1 MEKLPRTTTVKG
13 SPDWFGGDVYVDLIA
28 QGQGASPMSVGSVH
42 FCPWGPTAWHRHS
55 IGQTLYVT
63 EGVGYVQ
70 SRGGPLITI
79 RAGDV
84 IRISGGEEHWHGATA
99 ENFMLHLAITEGDTV
114 WGNHLTDEEYSPPGS

>member
-1 MEKLPRTTTVKG
+1 LEKLEKPPTTKG
-13 SPDWFGGDVYVDLIA
+13 PADWFAGDVYVDAIA
-28 QGQGASPMSVGSVH
+28 QAHAAPLTIAAVH
-42 FCPWGPTAWHRHS
+42 FTPCAHTAWHHHT

-70 SRGGPLITI
+70 SRGGPLVTI
-79 RAGDV
+79 RPGDV

-114 WGNHLTDEEYSPPGS
+114 WGNHLTDQECPSPGS

>member
-1 MEKLPRTTTVKG
+1 MEKLEKPPTTKG
-13 SPDWFGGDVYVDLIA
+13 PTDWFTGDVYVDAIA
-28 QGQGASPMSVGSVH
+28 QAHAAPLTIAAVH
-42 FCPWGPTAWHRHS
+42 FTPCAHTAWHHHT

-79 RAGDV
+79 RPGDV
-84 IRISGGEEHWHGATA
+84 IRINGGEEHWHGATA

-114 WGNHLTDEEYSPPGS
+114 WGNHLTDEEYPSPGS